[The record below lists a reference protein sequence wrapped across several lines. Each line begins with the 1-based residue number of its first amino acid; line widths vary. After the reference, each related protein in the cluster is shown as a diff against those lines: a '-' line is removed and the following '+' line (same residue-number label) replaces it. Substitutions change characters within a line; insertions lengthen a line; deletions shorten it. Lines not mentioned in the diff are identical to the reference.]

1 MHSGAILSNFMLLAQ
16 TDERNST
23 CLSPTVKRNCD
34 VFGEYENSVVAE
46 APAGR
51 WLCDV
56 SEATDVGVLFTL
68 VNVPPGLVKFLP
80 IYTKKHV

>member
-23 CLSPTVKRNCD
+23 CLSPTARPNCD
-34 VFGEYENSVVAE
+34 FFGEYENTVVGQAFD
-46 APAGR
+46 GR

-68 VNVPPGLVKFLP
+68 VNIGPDVEFPLKNRP
-80 IYTKKHV
+80 